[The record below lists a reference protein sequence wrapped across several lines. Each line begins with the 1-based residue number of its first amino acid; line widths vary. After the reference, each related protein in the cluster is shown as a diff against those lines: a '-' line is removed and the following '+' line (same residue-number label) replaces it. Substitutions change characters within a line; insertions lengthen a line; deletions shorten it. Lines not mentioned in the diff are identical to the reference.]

1 MQSEFTELVQSFKA
15 LQLDYEKL
23 GWLNTEVY
31 ARSCRA
37 LEWADKN
44 NTKVLE
50 LLKAGENAND
60 WAKHLGTEN

>member
-1 MQSEFTELVQSFKA
+1 MEAEFTELVQAFKA
-15 LQLDYEKL
+15 LQSDYEKI
-23 GWLNTEVY
+23 GFCNVNVY
-31 ARSCRA
+31 ARACRA
-37 LEWADKN
+37 LDWVDKN